1 MISVLNLI
9 GIKKKL
15 KSWKKMQEKSLLLTG
30 MSNNA
35 SLLSDDELGDIFG
48 GYRDC
53 PHKYCASDYRK
64 LFFHCD
70 RDYCSHNFSE
80 RPDN

>member
-1 MISVLNLI
+1 MEN
-9 GIKKKL
+9 
-15 KSWKKMQEKSLLLTG
+15 MQETSLLLTG

-64 LFFHCD
+64 L
-70 RDYCSHNFSE
+70 YPLAE
-80 RPDN
+80 LI

>member
-1 MISVLNLI
+1 
-9 GIKKKL
+9 
-15 KSWKKMQEKSLLLTG
+15 

-53 PHKYCASDYRK
+53 PNKYCALNYSK

-70 RDYCSHNFSE
+70 RDYCSRNFSE
-80 RPDN
+80 GPDN

>member
-1 MISVLNLI
+1 MISVLILI
-9 GIKKKL
+9 GIKKIKIME
-15 KSWKKMQEKSLLLTG
+15 KMQETSLLLTG

-53 PHKYCASDYRK
+53 PINTA
-64 LFFHCD
+64 L
-70 RDYCSHNFSE
+70 
-80 RPDN
+80 

>member
-1 MISVLNLI
+1 MISVLILI
-9 GIKKKL
+9 GIKKIKIME
-15 KSWKKMQEKSLLLTG
+15 KMQETSLLLTG

-53 PHKYCASDYRK
+53 PHKYCALNYSK

-70 RDYCSHNFSE
+70 KDYCSRNFSE
-80 RPDN
+80 RPDA